1 MAKISS
7 KKPEK
12 TLLLSLKKR
21 GGRGN
26 TGRITVRHRGG
37 GARKL
42 YRQLAL
48 GQENLGEKGR
58 VVSIEYDPNRSS
70 FLALVE
76 YENGRKSYILA
87 PHELKEGDELATQEA
102 GEIKAG
108 NRMRLGSI
116 PVGTAVHNIEL
127 EPGRGGKL
135 ARGAG
140 TFASVVAHEA
150 GYTLLALPST
160 ETRKVPSACFAS
172 VGMLSRPSKRYE
184 KAGKAGSLLRKGRR
198 PKVRGTAMNPVDH
211 PHGGGEGRTGRGM
224 KHPKTP
230 WGKPA
235 LGVKTR
241 RKKWSDKLIVQRRKK
256 KKRKK

>member
-1 MAKISS
+1 MENTF
-7 KKPEK
+7 KKQPEK
-12 TLLLSLKKR
+12 TLLSSIKKT

-37 GARKL
+37 GSRRL
-42 YRQLAL
+42 YRQVDFGQGTMGVPGKVLAL
-48 GQENLGEKGR
+48 
-58 VVSIEYDPNRSS
+58 EYDPNRSS

-76 YENGRKSYILA
+76 YGNGRKAYVLA
-87 PHELKEGDELATQEA
+87 PHELKEGDEIVTQD
-102 GEIKAG
+102 KAELKTG
-108 NRMRLGSI
+108 NRMRLANI
-116 PVGTAVHNIEL
+116 PVGTMVYNVEL
-127 EPGRGGKL
+127 VPGRGGKI

-140 TFASVVAHEA
+140 ATVQVLAHEA
-150 GYTLLALPST
+150 GYTHLDLPST
-160 ETRKVPSACFAS
+160 QVRKVPSQSFAS
-172 VGMLSRPSKRYE
+172 VGMISNQEHRYQRVR
-184 KAGKAGSLLRKGRR
+184 KAGSTRLKGRR

-241 RKKWSDKLIVQRRKK
+241 RKKWSDKLILQRRKK
-256 KKRKK
+256 KKRK